1 MKKKN
6 LFLELI
12 SVFFLFYIILDFFNL
27 PSMFGIKISNINP
40 DLFGIVVNSLVVIVL
55 YVITY
60 FEIDKRQVKKDENSQ
75 NLTYSLL
82 LKTYISCLNTVN
94 LLKNKTVLRKYI
106 ISQIDFDKLENENSV
121 YTSLKNSPFDSY
133 NHVLTLAENGY
144 VEGNFINKYLVIKE
158 KYRSYITF
166 CISFFGLDYIELNDE
181 LNELKK
187 YISDLKEDLIKELQR
202 EIEFIESLLSDE
214 RVKL

>member
-6 LFLELI
+6 LFLGLI

-27 PSMFGIKISNINP
+27 PSMFGFKISNINL
-40 DLFGIVVNSLVVIVL
+40 DLFGLVVNSLIVIVL

-82 LKTYISCLNTVN
+82 LKTYKSCLNTVN
-94 LLKNKTVLRKYI
+94 LLENKTVLRKYI
-106 ISQIDFDKLENENSV
+106 VSQIDFDKLENENSI
-121 YTSLKNSPFDSY
+121 YASLKNLPFDSY
-133 NHVLTLAENGY
+133 NHVLALAENGF
-144 VEGNFINKYLVIKE
+144 VEVNFINKYLVIKE
-158 KYRSYITF
+158 KYISYITF
-166 CISFFGLDYIELNDE
+166 CISFFDLDYIELNDE

-187 YISDLKEDLIKELQR
+187 YISDLKGELIKKLQE
-202 EIEFIESLLSDE
+202 EIEFIEKMIKVME
-214 RVKL
+214 

>member
-1 MKKKN
+1 M
-6 LFLELI
+6 
-12 SVFFLFYIILDFFNL
+12 SR
-27 PSMFGIKISNINP
+27 
-40 DLFGIVVNSLVVIVL
+40 IVL
-55 YVITY
+55 ITGASSGYGKATAKAFKDNGDTVIMTS
-60 FEIDKRQVKKDENSQ
+60 RN
-75 NLTYSLL
+75 
-82 LKTYISCLNTVN
+82 
-94 LLKNKTVLRKYI
+94 
-106 ISQIDFDKLENENSV
+106 FDKLENENSV
-121 YTSLKNSPFDSY
+121 YASLKNSPFDSY

-202 EIEFIESLLSDE
+202 EIEFIEKMME
-214 RVKL
+214 